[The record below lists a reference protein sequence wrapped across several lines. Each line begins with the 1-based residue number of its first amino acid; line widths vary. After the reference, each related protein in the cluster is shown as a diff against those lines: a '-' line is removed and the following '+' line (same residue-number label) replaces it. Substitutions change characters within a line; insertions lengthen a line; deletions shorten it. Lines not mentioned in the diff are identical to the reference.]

1 MDLSH
6 AERMELM
13 NDAKARAKVLR
24 QAAIAEAWAAL
35 ARLLT
40 RFLRRA

>member
-6 AERMELM
+6 AERMELID
-13 NDAKARAKVLR
+13 DAKVRAKALR

-35 ARLLT
+35 ARLLK